1 MPDEQASNSRS
12 PSWKELQDFITTQTD
27 KDRALIDSWFKLAA
41 SVLGVLLIIA
51 GGMIG
56 FFGVKT
62 LTDAKAAAETAAQD
76 AAKAKVKEVLQEP
89 RIQKLVEETAQQL
102 FKSGAFRQ
110 AIEGETAAQLKVAI
124 PVEIRRSLPG
134 NIVKELS
141 RLRTPDLAQGF
152 WAAEENDLTRIYRSG
167 WLLRAA
173 LKEKLGPC
181 RSFSCRSF
189 RRV

>member
-1 MPDEQASNSRS
+1 MVSIRLPGRKQGVSLCRKGAAAAA
-12 PSWKELQDFITTQTD
+12 
-27 KDRALIDSWFKLAA
+27 RAWRRAA
-41 SVLGVLLIIA
+41 SQIGRRWNACWRNCSTTVL
-51 GGMIG
+51 
-56 FFGVKT
+56 
-62 LTDAKAAAETAAQD
+62 ETAGNTVAQ
-76 AAKAKVKEVLQEP
+76 AL
-89 RIQKLVEETAQQL
+89 
-102 FKSGAFRQ
+102 
-110 AIEGETAAQLKVAI
+110 
-124 PVEIRRSLPG
+124 LPAG
-134 NIVKELS
+134 S

>member
-1 MPDEQASNSRS
+1 MLASRTPLPFLAGVIRS
-12 PSWKELQDFITTQTD
+12 FRDPGPKPLRARYSFSAACTTAVTGG
-27 KDRALIDSWFKLAA
+27 AA
-41 SVLGVLLIIA
+41 SC
-51 GGMIG
+51 
-56 FFGVKT
+56 
-62 LTDAKAAAETAAQD
+62 
-76 AAKAKVKEVLQEP
+76 
-89 RIQKLVEETAQQL
+89 
-102 FKSGAFRQ
+102 
-110 AIEGETAAQLKVAI
+110 
-124 PVEIRRSLPG
+124 RRMYA
-134 NIVKELS
+134 S

>member
-1 MPDEQASNSRS
+1 MSDYPPLLGKIATQGIVQMHDEPECDGRFQRGMSLK
-12 PSWKELQDFITTQTD
+12 P
-27 KDRALIDSWFKLAA
+27 
-41 SVLGVLLIIA
+41 
-51 GGMIG
+51 GGN
-56 FFGVKT
+56 
-62 LTDAKAAAETAAQD
+62 
-76 AAKAKVKEVLQEP
+76 P
-89 RIQKLVEETAQQL
+89 H
-102 FKSGAFRQ
+102 GAC
-110 AIEGETAAQLKVAI
+110 
-124 PVEIRRSLPG
+124 
-134 NIVKELS
+134 